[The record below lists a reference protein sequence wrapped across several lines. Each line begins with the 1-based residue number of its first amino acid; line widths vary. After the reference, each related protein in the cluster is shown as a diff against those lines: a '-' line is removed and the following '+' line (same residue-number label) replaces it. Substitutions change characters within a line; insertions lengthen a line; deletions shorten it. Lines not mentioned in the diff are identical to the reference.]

1 MPGRTLI
8 LIFLAALLSIP
19 ACVTTPTAPVAG
31 EISFERTQS
40 SDEKKFIVTL
50 RPLVEP
56 VAINQIHSWEI
67 TVATPAGTP
76 VTKATFYIGGGM
88 PDHGHGFPTR
98 PRVSTELGGGKY
110 ILDGMKFSMHGRWE
124 IKFAIQAGEV
134 SDIVTFNTMVQL
146 PETWSDADLT
156 ILASLRLSQLPPM
169 RADSSNAYEKNPAAI
184 VLGKRIFFDPR
195 LSLLEVVSC
204 SSCHDPN
211 QYFQDGRPLSQGQ
224 GLGLRRTLP
233 LAGAGY
239 SPWLFWD
246 GRKDSLW
253 SQALAPMESAIEHGS
268 NRTRIARIVQRIYRS
283 EYENIFGK
291 MPELSRTPLDAGPL
305 GTAREQAAWN
315 EIDVQ
320 TQDDISRVFVNV
332 GKAIAAYEKT
342 LTHVESRF
350 DKYVKGALEKT
361 ATPSLT
367 PNELNGLRIF
377 IGKGRCV
384 TCHAG
389 PLFTDHHFHSTR
401 VPERD
406 PMHPDQ
412 GRAAAVEKVQHDEF
426 NCLGRFSDA
435 KPAQCEELRY
445 IVTNDAAT
453 LRAFKTPSLRNVA
466 LRPPYMHAGQLAT
479 LRDVIGHY
487 VKAPDAS
494 LAPDGM
500 VHKLGINS
508 ELVPLPLSAQEISEL
523 VEFLGTLS
531 GG

>member
-1 MPGRTLI
+1 
-8 LIFLAALLSIP
+8 
-19 ACVTTPTAPVAG
+19 
-31 EISFERTQS
+31 
-40 SDEKKFIVTL
+40 
-50 RPLVEP
+50 
-56 VAINQIHSWEI
+56 
-67 TVATPAGTP
+67 
-76 VTKATFYIGGGM
+76 M

-110 ILDGMKFSMHGRWE
+110 ILEGMKFSMHGRWE
-124 IKFAIQAGEV
+124 IKFAIQAGAV

-146 PETWSDADLT
+146 PESWSEAELT
-156 ILASLRLSQLPPM
+156 VLASLRLSQLPPM
-169 RADSSNAYEKNPAAI
+169 PIDPSNAYEKNPAAI
-184 VLGKRIFFDPR
+184 ALGKRLFFDPR

-211 QYFQDGRPLSQGQ
+211 QHFQDGRPLAQGH

-233 LAGAGY
+233 LVAAAY

-253 SQALAPMESAIEHGS
+253 SQALGPLENAIEHGS
-268 NRTRIARIVQRIYRS
+268 NRTRVARVVQRLYRN
-283 EYENIFGK
+283 EFENVFGK
-291 MPELSRTPLDAGPL
+291 MPDFAHTPIDAGPL
-305 GTAREQAAWN
+305 GTAREKTAWD
-315 EIDVQ
+315 EMDKQ
-320 TQDDISRVFVNV
+320 TQENISRVFVNV

-342 LTHVESRF
+342 LAHSESRF
-350 DKYVKGALEKT
+350 DKYVNGVLGKSPPTELT
-361 ATPSLT
+361 AQ
-367 PNELNGLRIF
+367 ERNGLRIF
-377 IGKGRCV
+377 IGKGKCV

-406 PMHPDQ
+406 AANPDQ
-412 GRAAAVEKVQHDEF
+412 GRAAAISRIQKDEF

-435 KPAQCEELRY
+435 KPSQCEELRY
-445 IVTNDAAT
+445 IVTSDPAI

-466 LRPPYMHAGQLAT
+466 SRAPYMHAGQLAT

-494 LAPDGM
+494 LAADGM

-508 ELVPLPLSAQEISEL
+508 ELTPLPLSTQEISDL
-523 VEFLGTLS
+523 VDFLGTLS